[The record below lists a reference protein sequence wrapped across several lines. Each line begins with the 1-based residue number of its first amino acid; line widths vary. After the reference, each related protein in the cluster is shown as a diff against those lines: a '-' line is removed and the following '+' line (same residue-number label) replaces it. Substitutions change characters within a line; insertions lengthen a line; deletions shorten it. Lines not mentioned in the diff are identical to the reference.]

1 MEASG
6 RLRRKIEDRFKD
18 DIKRLSLLWPSEQ
31 VYIDEV
37 ARGRTKVQ
45 LHSGD
50 YHEFDSNEVSR
61 LLSSVPKYFWKIMK
75 VPIVLRYEKQ
85 ESGYSRCIVEG
96 DVWQRRL
103 VELLVTGSV
112 SSEGLRE
119 VSLSQFRYLLSNYG
133 SMVFVRVTI

>member
-6 RLRRKIEDRFKD
+6 RLRKKIEDKFRD
-18 DIKRLSLLWPSEQ
+18 DIKRLSLLWPSEN
-31 VYIDEV
+31 VYIEEI
-37 ARGRTKVQ
+37 AQGKTKIQ

-50 YHEFDSNEVSR
+50 YHEFDSVEVSR

-75 VPIVLRYEKQ
+75 LPIVLRYEKH
-85 ESGYSRCIVEG
+85 ESGYSRCVVEG

-103 VELLVTGSV
+103 VELLITGSV
-112 SSEGLRE
+112 SSEGIKE
-119 VSLSQFRYLLSNYG
+119 VSLSQLRFLLSNYG